1 MEIAIPLIALGS
13 MYIISNQPKPEDK
26 KKEGFSSLPNTD
38 IPHKNFPDDTANN
51 PELDVSSKL
60 ATVNQYDG
68 RSVYTDKYFNPYAQN
83 SLVKKAAE
91 GEASQHYSM
100 TGDKVNNSYF
110 NHNNMVPFFGGK
122 IRSAVDP
129 KSNERVESTQQNHHA
144 KVFIKTSIY
153 FYQRTVCSNCT
164 SKHF

>member
-26 KKEGFSSLPNTD
+26 KKEGFNSLPNTD
-38 IPHKNFPDDTANN
+38 IPDKNFPDDTANN

-91 GEASQHYSM
+91 
-100 TGDKVNNSYF
+100 
-110 NHNNMVPFFGGK
+110 
-122 IRSAVDP
+122 
-129 KSNERVESTQQNHHA
+129 
-144 KVFIKTSIY
+144 
-153 FYQRTVCSNCT
+153 
-164 SKHF
+164 